1 MIKIEGADNID
12 WPEATLLLFYFITRK
27 AHFLCLQKTFFLS
40 DSLTPIN
47 RKCQYL
53 LSKIYTR

>member
-1 MIKIEGADNID
+1 MDC
-12 WPEATLLLFYFITRK
+12 PEATLLLFHFVTRK
-27 AHFLCLQKTFFLS
+27 AHLVCLQKKIFMS